1 MWIKGINVSA
11 IAKEMSLYV
20 SYGNSIKLIRIL
32 KEIEIVAGFLLLPQS
47 AGFETFLSL
56 TSSPYP
62 PFLSLSL
69 SSFRLRHSY
78 DINYYKL
85 ATPFNY
91 NGNHFSKRRIIYI
104 KSERKTP
111 FPKNKGKLHD
121 TVINILSER
130 ICFNPVSTLEV
141 KISTCFV

>member
-11 IAKEMSLYV
+11 IAKGMSLYV

-56 TSSPYP
+56 TSPLLP
-62 PFLSLSL
+62 LSL

-85 ATPFNY
+85 ATPFNF

-141 KISTCFV
+141 KISTSFV